1 MSLNVK
7 VKEKANGV
15 TIECRVSPRAG
26 RNAIKRISDGVLH
39 ISLAAPPIEGRAN
52 EALVNFLSAI
62 FSIPPSKVSITMGK
76 QNRLKVVYLEGLD
89 KETVIKKLINPP
101 VKNHMT

>member
-1 MSLNVK
+1 MEIKIN
-7 VKEKANGV
+7 EKDNGV

-26 RNAIKRISDGVLH
+26 RNAIKRITDGVLH

-52 EALVNFLSAI
+52 KALVDFLSSI
-62 FSIPPSKVSITMGK
+62 FSIPPSKISITMGK

-89 KETVIKKLINPP
+89 KQTVIKRLINPS